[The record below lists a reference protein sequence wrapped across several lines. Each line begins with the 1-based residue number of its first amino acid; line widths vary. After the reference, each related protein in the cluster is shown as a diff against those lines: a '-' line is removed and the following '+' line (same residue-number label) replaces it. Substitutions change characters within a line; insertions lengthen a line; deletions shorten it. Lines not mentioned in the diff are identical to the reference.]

1 MIELLRLILHIVTS
15 LFTPRAKLAAEILVL
30 RQQLNVLRRQVSK
43 RPQLSN
49 TDRFLFVWVYR
60 WFPSVLGAFAI
71 LRPETIIRWH
81 RAGFQSC
88 WRERSRKP
96 VGRPRISAEL
106 RNLIGA
112 MSRANH
118 LWGAP
123 HIHGELLKL
132 GFTIAQSTVARYM
145 YRGWPPSQA
154 WRTFLSHHAAGVV
167 GINRI

>member
-1 MIELLRLILHIVTS
+1 MIEFLRLILHIIAS
-15 LFTPRAKLAAEILVL
+15 FFKPRTKLVAEILVL

-49 TDRFLFVWVYR
+49 GDRFLFVWLYR
-60 WFPSVLGAFAI
+60 WFPSVLGAIAI

-81 RAGFQSC
+81 HAGFRSY
-88 WRERSRKP
+88 WRRRSRNR

-106 RNLIGA
+106 RNLISA

-145 YRGWPPSQA
+145 LSFPKIPSG
-154 WRTFLSHHAAGVV
+154 LGVASS
-167 GINRI
+167 GRIIA